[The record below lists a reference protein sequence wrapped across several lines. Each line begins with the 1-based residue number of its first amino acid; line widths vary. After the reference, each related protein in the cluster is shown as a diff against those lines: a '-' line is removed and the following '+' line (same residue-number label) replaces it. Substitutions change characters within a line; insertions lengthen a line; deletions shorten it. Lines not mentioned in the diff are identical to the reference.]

1 MMNQAIKSVPFVAQS
16 GPCCLRSIAFFHST
30 PVLEKSKR
38 TQVNFG
44 RGSHRAKRHN
54 FHANRINRID
64 SRKNMLRNMTDFADY
79 IFQGW
84 RDEDD
89 LYSSSKSNDDI
100 EWLRKKYWSKGAKLY
115 GFSCDESHWG
125 KHKNKRNVGFGF
137 YESDDD
143 VESLFRSAFERE
155 SYSSWSF
162 DTSESFQWR
171 GHSNRAN
178 HTRTW
183 DWRDEC
189 SWDWRDERS
198 WDWRDEADE
207 EKETDGSRQSDLVS
221 ERQTLGLKAYGPL
234 ELVEVKKAYRV
245 CALRW
250 HPDRHQGS
258 SKAEA
263 EEKFKHCS
271 AAYKLLCDKLAA

>member
-1 MMNQAIKSVPFVAQS
+1 MMNHAIKSVPFVAQPAS
-16 GPCCLRSIAFFHST
+16 CCLRSIAFFHST
-30 PVLEKSKR
+30 PVLEKNRR

-44 RGSHRAKRHN
+44 RGSHRSKRHN
-54 FHANRINRID
+54 FHAKRINRMD
-64 SRKNMLRNMTDFADY
+64 SRRDILRNMTDFTEY

-84 RDEDD
+84 KNEDD
-89 LYSSSKSNDDI
+89 LYSSTSNDDI
-100 EWLRKKYWSKGAKLY
+100 AWFRKQYWSKGAKLF
-115 GFSCDESHWG
+115 GVSCDESHWG

-143 VESLFRSAFERE
+143 VETLFRSAFERE

-178 HTRTW
+178 RTH
-183 DWRDEC
+183 
-189 SWDWRDERS
+189 SWDRRDERY

-207 EKETDGSRQSDLVS
+207 EEDIDRSRQSDLVS

-258 SKAEA
+258 SKAAA